1 MQTSPIQ
8 TYAQGVI
15 RFRWWI
21 ILLSFVATLMIAN
34 GGKYLTF
41 DTDYRV
47 FFSDENPEL
56 LAFEKLQN
64 IYSKEDNIVIA
75 LTPKNGDIFT
85 KENLEAVEWL
95 TKQAW
100 QIPYSSRVD
109 SITNFQHTYAEDD
122 DWNAKNTA
130 T

>member
-64 IYSKEDNIVIA
+64 IYSKKTI
-75 LTPKNGDIFT
+75 L
-85 KENLEAVEWL
+85 LL
-95 TKQAW
+95 L
-100 QIPYSSRVD
+100 
-109 SITNFQHTYAEDD
+109 
-122 DWNAKNTA
+122 
-130 T
+130 